1 MAQAPIGSHV
11 NVPLNI
17 HGHVAPQIALDF
29 VSSVEDLPDFYHVLV
44 RKVVA
49 LQVEGDSG
57 LLKDFSRCAPA
68 DSINV
73 GERNFHPFAS
83 GEIDSCNACHIFL
96 LAPL

>member
-1 MAQAPIGSHV
+1 
-11 NVPLNI
+11 
-17 HGHVAPQIALDF
+17 
-29 VSSVEDLPDFYHVLV
+29 
-44 RKVVA
+44 
-49 LQVEGDSG
+49 

>member
-1 MAQAPIGSHV
+1 MCRLIFMDTSRRRSPSTLCPSIE
-11 NVPLNI
+11 N
-17 HGHVAPQIALDF
+17 
-29 VSSVEDLPDFYHVLV
+29 LPDFDHVLV
-44 RKVVA
+44 RQIVA

-57 LLKDFSRCAPA
+57 LLKDFSRGAPA

-83 GEIDSCNACHIFL
+83 REIDSCNACHIFL